1 MECLEAAR
9 ILNLLAKLF
18 AILQKTGRESP
29 FGKPSRPEGV
39 LSDVMLMRISLSI
52 LLIPFATLLPNAMAQ
67 NAVAPT
73 TAADKPAATGE
84 PASEIPTFRSD
95 VSLVKVDVR
104 VVPGPNKP
112 SSVLEKEDFT
122 VIEDGK
128 PQTVRYFNR
137 ESEPLNLMLVLDVS
151 DSMRPSLR
159 ALSSSVRQALGTWLE
174 PKDKVGVALF
184 ATRSFLA
191 QPLTSERGA
200 ISEAIISNIFKQ
212 QLGRDTYLNEGLQ
225 TAIQELQRTPPAERR
240 AILIVTDNVAGPG
253 STPMAQVERALQ
265 ESNILVNS
273 IMIPIAEDASVRPSV
288 DVAQYVRATGGET
301 MTASNAG
308 EVFAK
313 LVERIKAR
321 YVLEYPMQ
329 PGEKGKFR
337 TVRVELSDRGKA
349 KYPGA
354 KILARDG
361 YFVP

>member
-1 MECLEAAR
+1 
-9 ILNLLAKLF
+9 
-18 AILQKTGRESP
+18 
-29 FGKPSRPEGV
+29 
-39 LSDVMLMRISLSI
+39 MLRISLS
-52 LLIPFATLLPNAMAQ
+52 TLLVTFLSMLPNVVAQ
-67 NAVAPT
+67 NAVAT
-73 TAADKPAATGE
+73 GASADKPPATGE
-84 PASEIPTFRSD
+84 AAPEVPTFRSD

-112 SSVLEKEDFT
+112 TSVLEKEDFT

-159 ALSSSVRQALGTWLE
+159 TLASSVRQALGQWLE
-174 PKDKVGVALF
+174 EKDKVGVVLF
-184 ATRSFLA
+184 ASRSFLA
-191 QPLTSERGA
+191 QDLTEDRAA
-200 ISEAIISNIFKQ
+200 IREAILSNIFKQ
-212 QLGRDTYLNEGLQ
+212 QLGRDTYLNEGLLS
-225 TAIQELQRTPPAERR
+225 AIQAFKAVDPAERR

-253 STPMAQVERALQ
+253 STPSAQIERSLQ
-265 ESNILVNS
+265 EANILVNS
-273 IMIPIAEDASVRPSV
+273 IVIPTAEDASVRPSV
-288 DVAQYVRATGGET
+288 DVANYVKATGGES
-301 MTASNAG
+301 MTAVNAG
-308 EVFAK
+308 EIFAK